1 MTSDD
6 VVPAAPGAIAA
17 AEPTRAS
24 ALIFNDAGEY
34 LLHLRDHIPGIWEPG
49 AWSLLGGGREPG
61 DRSLEDTVRREL
73 REEAGLDLPVLERFG
88 VVEAVGDASTV
99 SVQVFAGL
107 WNGDP
112 AALVLTEGVMLHWF
126 RPETMPRLTISPST
140 LDLVRSHAGAYG
152 IRVPEAR
159 PDVQRA
165 GRSASP
171 VPRTTIESAE
181 PCRGFW
187 ADTARIRSGYLAEV
201 PTQTLVL
208 KVAEE
213 VGEVAEAYIGMT
225 GGNPRKG
232 VHKNTSDV
240 LDELAD
246 VMLSAAVPMVDLAG
260 GAAQAEAHM
269 ARRLGFVSARDVA
282 APPTGGGWHGSFIAP
297 HVLLQRQD
305 GWVLMLRRF
314 QTGYADGLLCPPAGR
329 IEPGEDVLA
338 AAIRE
343 AGEEAGVRLR
353 REDARFV
360 HVMHRTAPTL
370 PGPCHAV
377 SDYWFRFDHWEGEPH
392 AAEPDKASEALW
404 IDPASPPD
412 DVIGHCALALA
423 AITHGEPF
431 SVHGWT

>member
-1 MTSDD
+1 M
-6 VVPAAPGAIAA
+6 
-17 AEPTRAS
+17 
-24 ALIFNDAGEY
+24 IFNDSGEY
-34 LLHLRDHIPGIWEPG
+34 LLHLRDRIPGIWEPG

-61 DRSLEDTVRREL
+61 DRSLEDTIRREL
-73 REEAGLDLPVLERFG
+73 LEEAGLDLPVLERFS
-88 VVEAVGDASTV
+88 VVEAVGDDGSTV
-99 SVQVFAGL
+99 TVQVFAGL
-107 WNGDP
+107 WNGDS
-112 AALVLTEGVMLHWF
+112 AALALTEGVMVHWF
-126 RPETMPRLTISPST
+126 PLETMPRLTISPST
-140 LDLVRSHAGAYG
+140 LDLVRSHAER
-152 IRVPEAR
+152 IRIPEAR
-159 PDVQRA
+159 PDIQSA
-165 GRSASP
+165 GNDTSP
-171 VPRTTIESAE
+171 APGTAAE
-181 PCRGFW
+181 PCLGFW

-201 PTQTLVL
+201 PTETLVL

-246 VMLSAAVPMVDLAG
+246 VILSAAVPMVDLAG
-260 GAAQAEAHM
+260 GAARAEAHM
-269 ARRLGFVSARDVA
+269 ARRLGVVSARDVA
-282 APPTGGGWHGSFIAP
+282 APPASAGGWHGSFIAP
-297 HVLLQRQD
+297 HVLLRRRD
-305 GWVLMLRRF
+305 GRVLMLRRF

-360 HVMHRTAPTL
+360 HVMHRTSPTL

-377 SDYWFRFDHWEGEPH
+377 SDYWFRFDRWEGEPR

-404 IDPASPPD
+404 IDPARPPD
-412 DVIGHCALALA
+412 DVIDHCALALA
-423 AITHGEPF
+423 AIMRDEPF
-431 SVHGWT
+431 SVHGWP